1 MYRQIYTAANSF
13 ASNKKI
19 TMKRL
24 TNKVVFIT
32 GGSRGIG
39 AGIAKRMAAEGA
51 DVVITYVQA
60 ADQAKQVVA
69 AIKQSGQQA
78 LAIAVD
84 NASPDAIEKAIE
96 QTVATFGR
104 IDILVNNAG
113 IFVGKPLGEYT
124 LADFDSTMAVNVRA
138 VFVASQKAAE
148 YMSEGGR
155 IITIG
160 SNMADRVA
168 RPTASLY
175 AMSKTALVGLT
186 KGLAR
191 DLGSRG
197 ITVNLIQPGP
207 VDTDMNPA
215 NGAHADSL
223 RSGMAIPK
231 YGKPEDIAELA
242 VYLASETSRFM
253 TGAALT
259 IDGGF
264 SI

>member
-1 MYRQIYTAANSF
+1 
-13 ASNKKI
+13 
-19 TMKRL
+19 MKRL
-24 TNKVVFIT
+24 QNKVVFIT

-39 AGIAKRMAAEGA
+39 AGIAKRVAAEGA
-51 DVVITYVQA
+51 NVVITYVSAAAQA
-60 ADQAKQVVA
+60 QQVTDE
-69 AIKQSGQQA
+69 IKKTGQQA
-78 LAIAVD
+78 LAIQVD
-84 NASPDAIEKAIE
+84 NASADAITAAIEKAIA
-96 QTVATFGR
+96 VFGS

-113 IFVGKPLGEYT
+113 VYNAKPLSEYT
-124 LADFDSTMAVNVRA
+124 LQDFDSTMAVNVRA
-138 VFVASQKAAE
+138 VFLASQKAAQ
-148 YMSEGGR
+148 YMQSGGR

-168 RPTASLY
+168 FPTGTLY
-175 AMSKTALVGLT
+175 SMSKSALIGLT
-186 KGLAR
+186 KGMAR
-191 DLGSRG
+191 DLGAQG

-215 NGAHADSL
+215 DGAFADIA

-231 YGKPEDIAELA
+231 YGTPADIAELV
-242 VYLASETSRFM
+242 VYLAAEESRFM

>member
-1 MYRQIYTAANSF
+1 MYRQMYYAANSF

-39 AGIAKRMAAEGA
+39 AGIAKRAAAEGA
-51 DVVITYVQA
+51 DVVITYVQS
-60 ADQAKQVVA
+60 ADKAKQVVDD
-69 AIKQSGQQA
+69 IKKTGQQA
-78 LAIAVD
+78 LAIPVD
-84 NASPDAIEKAIE
+84 NASPDAINDAIEKA
-96 QTVATFGR
+96 VDAFGR

-113 IFVGKPLGEYT
+113 IYVGKPLADYT
-124 LADFDSTMAVNVRA
+124 LADFDSTMSVNVRA
-138 VFVASQKAAE
+138 VFLASQKAAQ
-148 YMSEGGR
+148 YMNEGGR

-160 SNMADRVA
+160 SNMAERVA
-168 RPTASLY
+168 FPTGSLY
-175 AMSKTALVGLT
+175 AMSKSALIGLT

-191 DLGSRG
+191 DLGSKG
-197 ITVNLIQPGP
+197 ITVNMVQPGP

-215 NGAHADSL
+215 NSALADVL
-223 RSGMAIPK
+223 RNGMAIPQ
-231 YGKPEDIAELA
+231 YGKPEDIAEL
-242 VYLASETSRFM
+242 VTYLASEESRFM
-253 TGAALT
+253 TGALLT

>member
-1 MYRQIYTAANSF
+1 
-13 ASNKKI
+13 
-19 TMKRL
+19 MKRL

-32 GGSRGIG
+32 GGSRGMG

-51 DVVITYVQA
+51 DVVITYVHSA
-60 ADQAKQVVA
+60 NLAMQVVEE
-69 AIKQSGQQA
+69 IKRSGQQA
-78 LAIAVD
+78 LAIQAD
-84 NASPDAIEKAIE
+84 NASPVEINEAIEKAI
-96 QTVATFGR
+96 ATFGR

-113 IFVGKPLGEYT
+113 IFIGKPLAEYT
-124 LADFDSTMAVNVRA
+124 LADFDNNMSVNVRA
-138 VFVASQKAAE
+138 VFLASQKAAQ
-148 YMSEGGR
+148 YMNEGGR

-168 RPTASLY
+168 RATATLY
-175 AMSKTALVGLT
+175 AMSKSALVGLT

-197 ITVNLIQPGP
+197 ITVNLVQPGP

-215 NGAHADSL
+215 IGAHADSL
-223 RSGMAIPK
+223 RSGMAIPQ
-231 YGKPEDIAELA
+231 YGEPKDIAELVA
-242 VYLASETSRFM
+242 YLASPESWFM
-253 TGAALT
+253 TGTSLT

>member
-1 MYRQIYTAANSF
+1 LQAIKND
-13 ASNKKI
+13 

-24 TNKVVFIT
+24 QNKVVFIT

-51 DVVITYVQA
+51 DVVITYVHA
-60 ADQAKQVVA
+60 ADQAKQVTDEITKA
-69 AIKQSGQQA
+69 GRQA
-78 LAIAVD
+78 LAIQVD
-84 NASPDAIEKAIE
+84 NASPEAIDAAIEK
-96 QTVATFGR
+96 TVARFGR

-113 IFVGKPLGEYT
+113 IYIAKPLADYT
-124 LADFDSTMAVNVRA
+124 LQDIDSTLAVNVRA
-138 VFVASQKAAE
+138 VLLASQKAAQH
-148 YMSEGGR
+148 MQEGAR

-160 SNMADRVA
+160 SNMAERVSF
-168 RPTASLY
+168 PTGSLY
-175 AMSKTALVGLT
+175 AMSKSALIGLT

-191 DLGSRG
+191 DLGGRG
-197 ITVNLIQPGP
+197 ITVNMVQPGP

-215 NGAHADSL
+215 NAPHADML
-223 RSGMAIPK
+223 RNAMAIPQ
-231 YGKPEDIAELA
+231 YGKPADIAEL
-242 VYLASETSRFM
+242 VTYLASKESQFM